1 MLPGHLASAR
11 CLACLAL
18 RSSPHIASTAQ
29 LIGCCSSL
37 TGCGFFINTALVMLS
52 VYVNIWVILVS
63 ERGVK
68 ECALCAS
75 GRGVLQRCLCVGRG
89 YEHLALQRFV
99 CVGLGWG
106 AGSCHRRQWRVVR
119 WRLHVCLAGKGM
131 HRRAVVQPQPT
142 PCSLARPC
150 LAILVLCS
158 SWR

>member
-1 MLPGHLASAR
+1 MLPGHLANAR
-11 CLACLAL
+11 CLACRAL
-18 RSSPHIASTAQ
+18 PSSPHIASTAQ

-37 TGCGFFINTALVMLS
+37 AGCGFFINTALVMLS

-68 ECALCAS
+68 RCALCAS

-89 YEHLALQRFV
+89 CEHLVLQHPV
-99 CVGLGWG
+99 SVGVGWG
-106 AGSCHRRQWRVVR
+106 SDSSHRRQCCVVR
-119 WRLHVCLAGKGM
+119 WRLSVCLAGKGM
-131 HRRAVVQPQPT
+131 HCCAVLPQPM

-150 LAILVLCS
+150 LAILALCS